1 MDNNNT
7 EITKTNEAAAPEP
20 AKKVN
25 IIGDFVEIVES
36 TLITIF
42 VIVMIF
48 TYLLHPVNI
57 VGGSMK
63 PTLNKNSEEWN
74 ENSQNDK
81 ILMNTVFTDV
91 KYGDILI
98 IDNNRSYLLDESNNV
113 RPNDQA
119 VLFTDECLIKRVIA
133 VGGQT
138 LELRD
143 GSVYVDGEKL
153 DEPYVMK
160 GAMTYDEGA
169 FGNQYPITIPEG
181 YYFVMGDNRQNS
193 SDSRHAD
200 IGLIKKDQIYGK
212 AIVRFSP
219 IKNFHI
225 LINSWKESAND

>member
-7 EITKTNEAAAPEP
+7 EIRNTDAVSAPEP
-20 AKKVN
+20 EKKGN
-25 IIGDFVEIVES
+25 IVRDFVEIIES

-63 PTLNKNSEEWN
+63 PTLNKYVVEWENNSD
-74 ENSQNDK
+74 NDK
-81 ILMNTVFTDV
+81 ILMNTVFKDV
-91 KYGDILI
+91 KYGDILV
-98 IDNNRSYLLDESNNV
+98 IDNNQSYLLDGNN
-113 RPNDQA
+113 NAYANKDS
-119 VLFTDECLIKRVIA
+119 VLFKDECLIKRVIA

-138 LELRD
+138 VDLRD
-143 GSVYVDGEKL
+143 GDVYVDGSKL

-160 GAMTYDEGA
+160 GAQTYDEGA
-169 FGNQYPITIPEG
+169 FGGQYPITVPEG

-200 IGLIKKDQIYGK
+200 IGFIKKDQIYGK
-212 AIVRFSP
+212 AIVRYSP
-219 IKNFHI
+219 LKYFHI

>member
-7 EITKTNEAAAPEP
+7 EIKNTDAASAPET
-20 AKKVN
+20 KKKGSVLN
-25 IIGDFVEIVES
+25 DFVEIVES

-63 PTLNKNSEEWN
+63 PTLNKYINEW
-74 ENSQNDK
+74 EDDTDNDK

-91 KYGDILI
+91 KYGDILV
-98 IDNNRSYLLDESNNV
+98 IDNDKSYLLDDSNSV
-113 RPNDQA
+113 CVNDDA
-119 VLFTDECLIKRVIA
+119 VLFQGECLIKRVIA

-138 LELRD
+138 IDLRD
-143 GSVYVDGEKL
+143 GEVYVDGSKL

-160 GAMTYDEGA
+160 GALTYDEGA
-169 FGNQYPITIPEG
+169 FGGKYPITVPEG

-193 SDSRHAD
+193 SDSRHSD
-200 IGLIKKDQIYGK
+200 VGFIKKDQIYGK
-212 AIVRFSP
+212 AVVRYSP
-219 IKNFHI
+219 LKYFHI

>member
-7 EITKTNEAAAPEP
+7 EITKTNEAVTTEP
-20 AKKVN
+20 AKKPN
-25 IIGDFVEIVES
+25 IFRDFVEIVES

-63 PTLNKNSEEWN
+63 PTLNKYSEEWK
-74 ENSQNDK
+74 ENTQNDK
-81 ILMNTVFTDV
+81 ILMNTVFNNV
-91 KYGDILI
+91 KYGDILV
-98 IDNNRSYLLDESNNV
+98 IDNNKSYLLDENNSV
-113 RPNDQA
+113 LPNDKS
-119 VLFTDECLIKRVIA
+119 VLFKDECLIKRVIA

-138 LELRD
+138 IDLRD
-143 GSVYVDGEKL
+143 GEVYVDGSKL

-169 FGNQYPITIPEG
+169 FGDQYPITVPEG
-181 YYFVMGDNRQNS
+181 YFFVMGDNRQNS
-193 SDSRHAD
+193 SDSRHSD

-212 AIVRFSP
+212 AVVRYSP